1 MMTTDRN
8 SSYIPFPTLRN
19 YPSLVLRLLLL
30 IKGMGMQWQADLI
43 EPVWCWLPLNQ
54 MVVVDLI
61 AFQAV
66 PYIQTSQRCLRPM
79 VTLAFHLLPVFIFP
93 IRPFQL
99 RIRGNIFIKDHNRE
113 VQTSAPIKTHSH
125 YNSAGLATIHL
136 NRINT
141 SKPCVATKTSLISKN
156 KITPF
161 AFTDPNHY
169 E

>member
-30 IKGMGMQWQADLI
+30 IKGMGMEWQADLI

-79 VTLAFHLLPVFIFP
+79 VTLAFHLLPIFIFP

-113 VQTSAPIKTHSH
+113 VQVRAPIKTHLYYKMAGPAIVH
-125 YNSAGLATIHL
+125 LRKINLPEAYGTTNNS
-136 NRINT
+136 
-141 SKPCVATKTSLISKN
+141 SKKN
-156 KITPF
+156 F
-161 AFTDPNHY
+161 AS
-169 E
+169 